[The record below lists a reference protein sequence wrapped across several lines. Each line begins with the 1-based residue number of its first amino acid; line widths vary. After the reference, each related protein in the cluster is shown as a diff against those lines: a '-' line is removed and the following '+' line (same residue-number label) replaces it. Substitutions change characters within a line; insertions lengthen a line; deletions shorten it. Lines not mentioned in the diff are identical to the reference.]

1 MIRLI
6 AIEIALFLAPFAAF
20 ALLALVRRKAVSL
33 GLFRDEAPVM
43 ELAIAGLVLVI
54 VSLLGLAAFHDGSAG
69 GSYVPDR
76 FENGRVVPGRIQ

>member
-20 ALLALVRRKAVSL
+20 ALFALMRRKAMSL
-33 GLFRDEAPVM
+33 GLFRDEAPLT
-43 ELAIAGLVLVI
+43 ELAIGGLVLVI

-69 GSYVPDR
+69 GTYVPDR

>member
-1 MIRLI
+1 MIRLF

-20 ALLALVRRKAVSL
+20 ALFALMRRKAMSL
-33 GLFRDEAPVM
+33 GLFRDEAPLM
-43 ELAIAGLVLVI
+43 ELAIGGLVLVI

-69 GSYVPDR
+69 GTYVPDR